1 VSDGYGQGCPIAVA
15 LDVIGERWTLLLLR
29 DLVHAPMRFTDL
41 AAINP
46 KVSPNLLSKRLRALQ
61 DHGLVRRRQLPP
73 PAAATVYELDDRA
86 RNEILPILNALGRFG
101 AFVFTSAPAGTAGT
115 VEAVLAQMRLNAHWV
130 LAKGIDF
137 EAEFRLKLGPY
148 DIGLVVGP
156 AVFEPTPH
164 PPEEPTA
171 TIESDLVTMTNLFN
185 ARLTLADAED
195 GGTLRIS
202 GDRDAALV
210 LLDRLAL
217 GPHLRTQR

>member
-1 VSDGYGQGCPIAVA
+1 MNDGYGQGCPIAVA

-29 DLVHAPMRFTDL
+29 DLAHAPMRFTDL
-41 AAINP
+41 AAVNP

-73 PAAATVYELDDRA
+73 PAPAIVYELDHRA

-101 AFVFTSAPAGTAGT
+101 AFVLQSAPAGT
-115 VEAVLAQMRLNAHWV
+115 VDSLLAQLRLNGYWV
-130 LAKGIDF
+130 LAKGIDL
-137 EAEFRLKLGPY
+137 EAEYRLKLGPY

-156 AVFEPTPH
+156 TVFEPTPR
-164 PPEEPTA
+164 PPRTPTA

-185 ARLTLADAED
+185 AGLTLADAED
-195 GGTLRIS
+195 GGTIRIS

-210 LLDRLAL
+210 LLDRLTL
-217 GPHLRTQR
+217 GPHLQTQG

>member
-1 VSDGYGQGCPIAVA
+1 MNDGYGQGCPIAVA

-29 DLVHAPMRFTDL
+29 DLAHAPMRFTDL
-41 AAINP
+41 AAVNP

-73 PAAATVYELDDRA
+73 PAAATVYELDHRA
-86 RNEILPILNALGRFG
+86 RGEILPILNALGRFG
-101 AFVFTSAPAGTAGT
+101 AFVFQSAPAGP
-115 VEAVLAQMRLNAHWV
+115 VDSLLAQLRLNGYWV

-137 EAEFRLKLGPY
+137 EAEYRLRLGPY

-156 AVFEPTPH
+156 TVFEPTPQ
-164 PPEEPTA
+164 PPGKPTA
-171 TIESDLVTMTNLFN
+171 TIESDLVTMTKLFN
-185 ARLTLADAED
+185 AGAILADAED
-195 GGTLRIS
+195 GGTIEIS

-217 GPHLRTQR
+217 GSHLRTP